1 MSISKENTF
10 FVFLLT
16 QIAGPRSSH
25 ARAEIRLMQV
35 AKEIGTDW
43 RALGRTLG
51 VSESD
56 LQEIENE
63 NDEIEEQAF
72 VMLHTWAEKAKEDAT
87 SKGAFLS
94 FVREGF
100 VQRER

>member
-1 MSISKENTF
+1 MF
-10 FVFLLT
+10 FLH
-16 QIAGPRSSH
+16 AGPTSAHS
-25 ARAEIRLMQV
+25 RAEIRLMQV

-43 RALGRTLG
+43 RALGRQLG
-51 VSESD
+51 ISEKD

-87 SKGAFLS
+87 SMLTS
-94 FVREGF
+94 LLI
-100 VQRER
+100 